1 MYSSNLTNL
10 SSFGSDEKVNDDT
23 VSNDLAVVLVCD
35 DRVVAVVIVAVDDDA
50 LSSISVSKILSRR
63 FEVSIRK
70 SVLIQLLWL
79 QSSLSSLLLLVVV
92 VAAAAAAAAA
102 ASVDV
107 LLRVVRVF
115 LLAAWVSSLPIPT
128 SNDTDK
134 ELSTTCRFRF
144 DFLVA

>member
-92 VAAAAAAAAA
+92 VVAAAAAAA